1 MAEPTQIVF
10 SYKEVVECL
19 VRKQDI
25 HEGIWGLSVKFA
37 ISAANVG
44 PTKEEL
50 RPAAIYGMTMR
61 DWVLFSPFMNSVR
74 RKSKNPRE
82 SGRPELRSKARRKTK
97 TSAFKVSLSCS

>member
-50 RPAAIYGMTMR
+50 RPAAIIPLMEIGLQKMEEENNLSVDAAKVNPAPIR
-61 DWVLFSPFMNSVR
+61 KGSSPR
-74 RKSKNPRE
+74 
-82 SGRPELRSKARRKTK
+82 A
-97 TSAFKVSLSCS
+97 KVKG